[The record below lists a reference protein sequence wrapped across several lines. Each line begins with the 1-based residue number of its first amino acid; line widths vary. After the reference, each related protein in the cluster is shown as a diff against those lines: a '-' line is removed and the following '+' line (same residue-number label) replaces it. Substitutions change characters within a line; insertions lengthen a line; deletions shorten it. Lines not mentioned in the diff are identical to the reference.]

1 MIDYI
6 MPHWS
11 KYAGEDISDVPRKYL
26 DFLLEQDW
34 IDKHPDLIEAAEDQ
48 FAIRDRSHITF

>member
-1 MIDYI
+1 MIEYT

-11 KYAGEDISDVPRKYL
+11 KHSGKDISDVPRNYL

-34 IDKHPDLIEAAEDQ
+34 IDNHPDLVDAIEDQ

>member
-1 MIDYI
+1 MIELT

-11 KYAGEDISDVPRKYL
+11 KYAGEDISDVPRSYL
-26 DFLLEQDW
+26 NFLLEIPW
-34 IDKHPDLIEAAEDQ
+34 IGNHPDLLEAIEDQ

>member
-1 MIDYI
+1 MIDYT

-11 KYAGEDISDVPRKYL
+11 KYSGDQICDVPRSYL
-26 DFLLEQDW
+26 NFLLEMSW
-34 IDKHPDLIEAAEDQ
+34 IDKHPDLIEAIEDQ